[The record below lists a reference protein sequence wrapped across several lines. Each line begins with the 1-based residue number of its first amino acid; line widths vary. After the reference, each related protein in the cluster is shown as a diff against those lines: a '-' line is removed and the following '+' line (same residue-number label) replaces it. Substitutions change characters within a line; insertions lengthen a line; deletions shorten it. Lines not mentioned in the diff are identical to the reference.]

1 MDRVVEDQESMFLYE
16 RSSLFIKA
24 VSLSLDPY
32 SEQLHFFFFKRN
44 PKRQTSAAGEAL
56 GSEWVV
62 GVGGWVGLGTFQN
75 FNILVTHAP

>member
-1 MDRVVEDQESMFLYE
+1 MDRAVEDQESVFLYE

-32 SEQLHFFFFKRN
+32 SEQLHLKKKN

-62 GVGGWVGLGTFQN
+62 GGGGWVGLGTFQN